1 MWDTPE
7 TSLDLCSDIP
17 LSNTT
22 SILICLYSILLISFT
37 CFAPCSV
44 LFQQAQEV
52 IERRLSILDTEDW
65 GSGLLCAGVWP
76 DGFPSALLSTEDSCF
91 SSVLRD
97 GQVLSFC
104 LNTLS
109 MQGKR

>member
-1 MWDTPE
+1 MNFIADTHGFHSM
-7 TSLDLCSDIP
+7 TSFMLPGRRLNIGAL
-17 LSNTT
+17 LS
-22 SILICLYSILLISFT
+22 L
-37 CFAPCSV
+37 
-44 LFQQAQEV
+44 QQAQQV
-52 IERRLSILDTEDW
+52 IEQHLAILDTEDW

-91 SSVLRD
+91 SAVLRD

-109 MQGKR
+109 LQGKR

>member
-1 MWDTPE
+1 M
-7 TSLDLCSDIP
+7 LDAD
-17 LSNTT
+17 
-22 SILICLYSILLISFT
+22 
-37 CFAPCSV
+37 
-44 LFQQAQEV
+44 
-52 IERRLSILDTEDW
+52 DW

-104 LNTLS
+104 LNSLS
-109 MQGKR
+109 LQGKRYDLPLPLNVSSFEQALVSLY

>member
-1 MWDTPE
+1 M
-7 TSLDLCSDIP
+7 
-17 LSNTT
+17 
-22 SILICLYSILLISFT
+22 ISFT

>member
-1 MWDTPE
+1 MFALL
-7 TSLDLCSDIP
+7 SL
-17 LSNTT
+17 
-22 SILICLYSILLISFT
+22 
-37 CFAPCSV
+37 
-44 LFQQAQEV
+44 QQAQQV
-52 IERRLSILDTEDW
+52 IEQHLAILDTEDW

-91 SSVLRD
+91 SAVLRD

-109 MQGKR
+109 LQGKR